1 MRGRFRRSFYG
12 EEVGAFHYQRGE
24 QSRSSFSLTAAGVT
38 ALYGVGIYSDEAIER
53 GLEYLRRNLDQQ
65 NYDWGRRQ
73 RGHYFFW
80 YGHYYAVQAMY
91 TAGNAGDADYWQPY
105 FENVRAELLG
115 MQDAYGAWPNSVGP
129 GEAFSTAMAVLIL
142 EIPYRFLPIFQR

>member
-1 MRGRFRRSFYG
+1 LSRPARKAAPATPS
-12 EEVGAFHYQRGE
+12 QRGE
-24 QSRSSFSLTAAGVT
+24 QSRSSFSLAAAGVT

-53 GLEYLRRNLDQQ
+53 GLEYLRRTLDQQ
-65 NYDWGRRQ
+65 NYDWGRRA

-91 TAGNAGDADYWQPY
+91 TAGTAGDMDYWRPY

-115 MQDAYGAWPNSVGP
+115 MQDAQGAWPNSVGP
-129 GEAFSTAMAVLIL
+129 GPAFSTAMAVLIL